1 MGAFDAVIFDM
12 DGTLIEQ
19 QIDFATLRAELG
31 VPDGVGIIEHLA
43 ALPADRQT
51 QANRHLLDA
60 ELAAAAKAVLY
71 PDTRETL
78 DRIQQAGLKT
88 ALLTRNAPEV
98 MELILERF
106 ALRFDLTWARDQ
118 GPIKPEP
125 DGVLRACGKLGVRPE
140 RTACVG
146 DFRYDVVAANDAGA
160 VSVLLT
166 NRGVHECA
174 SLADHVIDRLSELIG
189 ILEI

>member
-1 MGAFDAVIFDM
+1 MGAFEAVIFDM

-19 QIDFATLRAELG
+19 RIDFVSLRAELG

-43 ALPADRQT
+43 TLPPGRQAD
-51 QANRHLLDA
+51 ANRRLLEA
-60 ELAAAAKAVLY
+60 ELAAAVNATLY
-71 PDTRETL
+71 SDTRQTL
-78 DRIQQAGLKT
+78 DRVQQAGLKT

-106 ALRFDLTWARDQ
+106 DLRFDLTWARDQ

-125 DGVLRACGKLGVRPE
+125 DGVLRACAKLGVRPE
-140 RTACVG
+140 RTVSVG
-146 DFRYDVVAANDAGA
+146 DFRYDIIAANDAGA

-174 SLADHVIDRLSELIG
+174 AMADHVIDNLSELIG